1 MTIPAPSSEFLS
13 MNDKSISKAL
23 GDLDVRNPVVIE
35 LGRLMVGYV
44 SALRGHA
51 SFDGAALQNFLAFQ
65 PQSPIEAA
73 AKRLTECVL
82 CEGIVQDYMASRPSP
97 AQ

>member
-1 MTIPAPSSEFLS
+1 MTIPAPSHEFLS
-13 MNDKSISKAL
+13 MTDTSISKAL

-44 SALRGHA
+44 SALRGHT
-51 SFDGAALQNFLAFQ
+51 SPDGAALQNFLAFQ

-82 CEGIVQDYMASRPSP
+82 CDGFVRDYKASRSAP
-97 AQ
+97 AR